1 MLGGLGVG
9 EHGKW
14 PVSHGNLARIEACR
28 IRLAGAYGTLG
39 MFQASWLVGWL
50 VAYLNWPGLGW
61 VESLYT
67 LALGYLAVLGI
78 SAFCKSCRPCGL
90 VRNEGASYWG
100 FVMS

>member
-50 VAYLNWPGLGW
+50 EAYLNGLGLGW
-61 VESLYT
+61 VGIT
-67 LALGYLAVLGI
+67 LHSSTGVSCGFGNLGI
-78 SAFCKSCRPCGL
+78 L
-90 VRNEGASYWG
+90 
-100 FVMS
+100 